1 MMAQMQASMHSNP
14 TYERTWDEI
23 EDMLNHAIHERNS
36 WISRFERAKKLNDR
50 QVMKDAARN
59 CKALEGVVKTLK
71 WTIGTPGI
79 NDPLS

>member
-1 MMAQMQASMHSNP
+1 MMAQMQAGMHRSP

-23 EDMLNHAIHERNS
+23 EEMLNHAIHERNS
-36 WISRFERAKKLNDR
+36 WITRFERAKQLNDR

-59 CKALEGVVKTLK
+59 SKALEGVVKTLK
-71 WTIGTPGI
+71 WTLGTPGI

>member
-1 MMAQMQASMHSNP
+1 MMRLQTQKQP

-23 EDMLNHAIHERNS
+23 DDMLNHAIHERNS
-36 WISRFERAKKLNDR
+36 WISRFEKAQRRGDR

-59 CKALEGVVKTLK
+59 SKALEGVIKTLK

-79 NDPLS
+79 DDPLS